1 MKPSFFGCISSKYI
15 SAILPLDLSVEI
27 WLNMF
32 ALGDWL
38 FRLSDMLTI
47 TVDSLALP
55 GAGVS
60 PPWDQW

>member
-1 MKPSFFGCISSKYI
+1 
-15 SAILPLDLSVEI
+15 
-27 WLNMF
+27 MF

-38 FRLSDMLTI
+38 FLIRLSDTLII

-60 PPWDQW
+60 PPCEQ